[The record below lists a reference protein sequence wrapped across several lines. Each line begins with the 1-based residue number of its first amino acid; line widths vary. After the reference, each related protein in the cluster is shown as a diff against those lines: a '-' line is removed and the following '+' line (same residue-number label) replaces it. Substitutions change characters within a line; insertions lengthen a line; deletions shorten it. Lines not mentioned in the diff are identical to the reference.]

1 MSVVNWVSLALVLGG
16 LYYGVRIYGLWILEV
31 CTLSME
37 TPPLLVSL
45 TNAIDY
51 GVVVPGNIQFRR
63 FKPGQAHLGP

>member
-1 MSVVNWVSLALVLGG
+1 MSIVSWVSLALVLGG
-16 LYYGVRIYGLWILEV
+16 LYYGIRIYGLWILEV

-45 TNAIDY
+45 TNTIDY

-63 FKPGQAHLGP
+63 FKPGKAHLGP